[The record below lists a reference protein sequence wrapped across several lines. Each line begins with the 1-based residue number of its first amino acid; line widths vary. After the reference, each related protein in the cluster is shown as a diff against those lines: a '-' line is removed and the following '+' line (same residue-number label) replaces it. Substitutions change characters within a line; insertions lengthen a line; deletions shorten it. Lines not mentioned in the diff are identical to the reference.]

1 MLKLKRA
8 NKIFTI
14 ILVLVT
20 LTFAWITLLPTNDVK
35 AAATLDNDMPV
46 VFIDPLNVTANPGET
61 FTIAM
66 TIFNLSNNHHLASE
80 QWAPGDPLP
89 PADSRFNYSLGNL
102 YALDIQFS
110 WDPTLLDYVSHTVKI
125 PVEEYAD
132 GVLHEPIF
140 DFMDYVNNVDGTY
153 WLAKSSSIP
162 AVAFNAPNANVTVFE
177 MTFNVKKI
185 GKGVFNITT
194 SKLAIPTSLP
204 GHAYANY
211 AIPHHVRHGNFQS
224 ELSAIRIETLKVGV
238 EVGNLSFD
246 PPLISGENALVKVKL
261 INEGDTLDT
270 FNLTL
275 FSGTTILE
283 TWINEVLEGG
293 ESRTYNTTIEASA
306 FTLGAN
312 SVTAEA
318 ASTVLTSYNLTEE
331 LSKEFMVLGMPDIDI
346 DGPSSAKTGEEIEF
360 SALGGH
366 TGGEILNYT
375 WKIFAPN
382 DDTPMQTRYGADVT
396 FKLNIKW
403 IGGNWTVVLSV
414 KDDNGMT
421 YNRDRPAS
429 SAWRT
434 TKILEVTALTDPEFF
449 SDPENVAVTLIF
461 IVIIA
466 LTGIYYVRRN
476 R

>member
-1 MLKLKRA
+1 MLKLRRA

-20 LTFAWITLLPTNDVK
+20 STFAWITLLPASEVK
-35 AAATLDNDMPV
+35 AATTLDNDMPV

-66 TIFNLSNNHHLASE
+66 TIFNLSNNHHIASE

-102 YALDIQFS
+102 YGLDIQFS
-110 WDPTLLDYVSHTVKI
+110 WDPTLLDYVSHIVKI
-125 PVEEYAD
+125 PVEDHSD
-132 GVLHEPIF
+132 GVLHQPLF
-140 DFMDYVNNVDGTY
+140 DLKDLVVDGTY

-162 AVAFNAPNANVTVFE
+162 AEAFNAPDANVTVFE

-194 SKLAIPTSLP
+194 SKLAIPVSLP
-204 GHAYANY
+204 GHAFANDV
-211 AIPHHVRHGNFQS
+211 IPHHVRHGNFQS
-224 ELSAIRIETLKVGV
+224 ELSAIRIETLDVGV

-246 PPLISGENALVKVKL
+246 PPLISGENALVKTKL

-275 FSGTTILE
+275 IRGTTILE

-293 ESRTYNTTIEASA
+293 ESRIYNTTIDASA
-306 FTLGAN
+306 FTLGTN
-312 SVTAEA
+312 TVTANA
-318 ASTVLTSYNLTEE
+318 TSTVLMSYNLTEE
-331 LSKEFMVLGMPDIDI
+331 LSTEFMVLGIPDIDM
-346 DGPSSAKTGEEIEF
+346 DGPSSTKTGETIEF

-366 TGGEILNYT
+366 TGGEIINYT
-375 WKIFAPN
+375 WKIFAPGEG
-382 DDTPMQTRYGADVT
+382 TPMQTRDGEDVT
-396 FKLNIKW
+396 FDFDIKW

-414 KDDNGMT
+414 TDNNGMT
-421 YNRDRPAS
+421 YDRERPATS
-429 SAWRT
+429 PWRV
-434 TKILEVTALTDPEFF
+434 TKTLEVTALTDPEFF
-449 SDPENVAVTLIF
+449 SNPENVAVTLIF

-466 LTGIYYVRRN
+466 LTGIYFVRRN